1 MFPFLT
7 LTLAATAVAASAS
20 HQIRAANTSACP
32 VSSVPAAANY
42 TGTTH
47 NKGTQ
52 TRLRISNG
60 GGTPSTILFQYL
72 TLCPIVAGQS
82 GLVGALASAFI
93 DWSIQNG
100 TATEDYVIG
109 WVEGDT
115 TESINYLGSGD
126 ADIAIT
132 YNVAAENRSLALGIS
147 IRREYAFRDHFYLL
161 GPKFVPVVHTVRDLA
176 DST

>member
-1 MFPFLT
+1 MAEVRPL
-7 LTLAATAVAASAS
+7 L
-20 HQIRAANTSACP
+20 
-32 VSSVPAAANY
+32 Y
-42 TGTTH
+42 YY
-47 NKGTQ
+47 
-52 TRLRISNG
+52 
-60 GGTPSTILFQYL
+60 LFQYL

-132 YNVAAENRSLALGIS
+132 YNAAAENRSLALGVS

-161 GPKFVPVVHTVRDLA
+161 GPKFVPVVHTVRNLA